1 MDKNY
6 LSTAAEIELLEF
18 KGGDNSYGVDI
29 NDIREI
35 LPCNYKPTPIPNSHP
50 FLEGIIMPR
59 DFLIPI
65 VDFSASL
72 LLDKA
77 AAGKDNPDTDISELR
92 DIDNSELDG
101 DDILTKTEDMLIV
114 TAINNLNIGFHVDRV
129 SGIHKIDP
137 SLIENPG
144 KKLSTKQK
152 NVIAGIYKTE
162 DRKIEIIDLRKLIK
176 LINPSVNVD

>member
-6 LSTAAEIELLEF
+6 LSTTAEIELLEF

-29 NDIREI
+29 NEIREI
-35 LPCNYKPTPIPNSHP
+35 LPCTYKPTPIPNSHP
-50 FLEGIIMPR
+50 FLEGMIMPR

-72 LLDKA
+72 LLDKPIDK
-77 AAGKDNPDTDISELR
+77 KDSLNT
-92 DIDNSELDG
+92 DNSELMDTDLFEFEGDG
-101 DDILTKTEDMLIV
+101 ASSKKEDMLIV

-129 SGIHKIDP
+129 SGIHKIDA
-137 SLIENPG
+137 SLIDKPG
-144 KKLSTKQK
+144 KKVSTKQK
-152 NVIAGIYKTE
+152 NIITGIYKTE
-162 DRKIEIIDLRKLIK
+162 DHKIEIVDLRSLIK